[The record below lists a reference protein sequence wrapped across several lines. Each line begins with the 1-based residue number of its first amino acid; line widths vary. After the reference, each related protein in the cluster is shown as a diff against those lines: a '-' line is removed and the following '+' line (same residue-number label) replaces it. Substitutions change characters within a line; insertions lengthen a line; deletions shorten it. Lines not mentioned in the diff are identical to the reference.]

1 MELARISYSMDI
13 PFETIRIDEIL
24 WNTKEYMVHKYP
36 SYNYQYN
43 IISLPEN
50 ESQLCIYGNETL
62 LKSAF
67 INIAEN
73 ACKFSPDRTVVVTLE
88 YKLKELIIRFLD
100 KGPGIKNDEKDLIFE
115 PFYRSQLNPGVKGYG
130 LGLALVKQIMNLHNA
145 NINIITEKG
154 KGTEFILVFNTNS
167 KMNITRI

>member
-1 MELARISYSMDI
+1 MDI

-36 SYNYQYN
+36 DFNYHYD
-43 IISLPEN
+43 ILSLPED
-50 ESQLCIYGNETL
+50 EVQLCIHGNETL

-73 ACKFSPDRTVVVTLE
+73 ACKFSPDRTVNVTLE
-88 YKLKELIIRFLD
+88 YKLGDLIIRFLD
-100 KGPGIKNDEKDLIFE
+100 SGPGIKKDEKELIFE

-145 NINIITEKG
+145 KIIINTEKG
-154 KGTEFILVFNTNS
+154 KGTEFILVFNANS
-167 KMNITRI
+167 KAIITRI